1 MMRMICREILFLWLT
16 FISFH
21 FTGKATLTSSD
32 NNDQYNGGVLM
43 NHEHNQE
50 KRANRLINEKSPYLL
65 QHAYNPVDWYPWGEE
80 AFKKASDEDKPIFL
94 SIGYS
99 TCYWCH
105 VMEREV
111 FENESIAE
119 LMNKY
124 VVSIKVD
131 REERPDIDRIYM
143 AALQAMT
150 GSGGWPMSMF
160 LTPDRKPFFGATYIP
175 PTAKYGRAGFEDVLA
190 RIHEVWTTDRKEI
203 LETGGQIEGHIRTF
217 LAPASNHT
225 AAGKQALD
233 QGFQSFLKSYD
244 GKNGGFGNSPKF
256 PTPVSFNFLLRY
268 FKRTGENQ
276 ALEMTLETLKSM
288 YNGGMYDHL
297 GGGFHRYSTDARWHV
312 PHFEKMLYDQAQ
324 ITVAYLEAYQITHDR
339 FYADVAHDIL
349 NYVEREMTHPDGG
362 FYSAEDAESALDPKQ
377 PTHKKEGA
385 FYTWKKEEIDSLLT
399 KHESKLFGYA
409 FDVKTAG
416 NVVEDPHNEFSGLNV
431 LHRIHSTAE
440 AATHFKIS
448 GTDVETNLEVAR
460 KKLLTARTNR
470 PHPHL
475 DDKIL
480 LSWNGLMIS
489 AFAKASQ
496 VLDEPKYLRVAG
508 RASEFV
514 LAKMIN
520 NKGGALL
527 RRYRDREARFEA
539 HLEDYAFFVQALV
552 DLYESSFD
560 IRWLQEAL
568 RLTEKQNK
576 LFFDEQN
583 GGFFDTSG
591 SDSTILVRTKE
602 STDGAEPSGNSV
614 AILSLLRLAQMTDNQ
629 EYAKMA
635 EKSLQYFGERM
646 LAIPAGTAQ
655 FLVALDFSL
664 VKPKQIIL
672 AGPAD
677 RADTKNL
684 LKEVHSHYLPA
695 KVVLL
700 ADGGP
705 GQEMLSS
712 FVPFLKSI
720 QMIGGKAIAYVCE
733 NYACQLPTNDVVV
746 LRQQLAN
753 KED

>member
-1 MMRMICREILFLWLT
+1 
-16 FISFH
+16 
-21 FTGKATLTSSD
+21 
-32 NNDQYNGGVLM
+32 M
-43 NHEHNQE
+43 NQEHN
-50 KRANRLINEKSPYLL
+50 KGKHANRLINEKSPYLL

-80 AFKKASDEDKPIFL
+80 AFKKARDEDKPIFL

-111 FENESIAE
+111 FENDSIAE

-150 GSGGWPMSMF
+150 GSGGWPTSMF

-175 PTAKYGRAGFEDVLA
+175 PMAKYGRSGFEDVLM
-190 RIHEVWTTDRKEI
+190 RIHEVWTTDRREI
-203 LETGGQIEGHIRTF
+203 LEAGGQIEGHIRTY
-217 LAPASNHT
+217 LAPESNPT

-244 GKNGGFGNSPKF
+244 GKNGGFGSSPKF
-256 PTPVSFNFLLRY
+256 PTPVTFNFLLRY
-268 FKRTGENQ
+268 FKRTGEQQ
-276 ALEMTLETLKSM
+276 ALEMTLATLRSM

-339 FYADVAHDIL
+339 FYAEVARDIL
-349 NYVEREMTHPDGG
+349 NYVEKEMTHPDGG
-362 FYSAEDAESALDPKQ
+362 FYSAEDAESALDSKQ

-385 FYTWKKEEIDSLLT
+385 SYTWKKEEIDSLLT
-399 KHESKLFGYA
+399 AQASKLFEYV
-409 FDVKTAG
+409 FDVKSTG
-416 NVVEDPHNEFSGLNV
+416 NVQEDPQNEFPGLNV
-431 LHRIHSTAE
+431 LHRIHTTVE
-440 AATHFKIS
+440 AAAHFKIS
-448 GTDVETNLEVAR
+448 APDVETSLDVAR
-460 KKLLTARTNR
+460 KKLLAARSSR
-470 PHPHL
+470 PHPHV

-489 AFAKASQ
+489 AFARASQ
-496 VLDEPKYLRVAG
+496 VLDEPKYLHVAE
-508 RASEFV
+508 RASKFV
-514 LAKMIN
+514 LTKMTD
-520 NKGGALL
+520 GRTGTLL
-527 RRYRDREARFEA
+527 RRYREGEARFEA
-539 HLEDYAFFVQALV
+539 HLEDYAFFVQALI

-560 IRWLQEAL
+560 IQWLQKAL
-568 RLTEKQNK
+568 DFTEKQNK
-576 LFFDEQN
+576 LFYDAQN

-602 STDGAEPSGNSV
+602 STDGAEPSGNSI
-614 AILSLLRLAQMTDNQ
+614 AILNLLRLAQMTDNQ
-629 EYAKMA
+629 QYARIA

-664 VKPKQIIL
+664 VKPKQIII
-672 AGPAD
+672 AGPAGTT
-677 RADTKNL
+677 DTKNL
-684 LKEVHSHYLPA
+684 LREIHSHYLPA

-712 FVPFLKSI
+712 FVPFLDSI
-720 QMIGGKAIAYVCE
+720 QMIEGKATAYVCE
-733 NYACQLPTNDVVV
+733 NYACKLPTNDVAV